1 MSAPTRFSAIVHG
14 RVQGVFFR
22 DFTRRQ
28 ALDLGV
34 TGFVRNLPDGT
45 VEAVAEGQQDV
56 LEELLERLRMGPSS
70 ARVNRVDFSWSDPT
84 GEFDRFEV
92 RYR

>member
-1 MSAPTRFSAIVHG
+1 MSTPARLSAIVHG

-28 ALDLGV
+28 AWALGL
-34 TGFVRNLPDGT
+34 TGYVRNLPDGT
-45 VEAVAEGQQDV
+45 VAVVAEGPRDALQQ
-56 LEELLERLRMGPSS
+56 LLERIRVGPSG
-70 ARVNRVDFSWSDPT
+70 ANVEKVDFRWGDHS

-92 RYR
+92 RY

>member
-1 MSAPTRFSAIVHG
+1 MSTPMRLSAIVHG

-28 ALDLGV
+28 AWALGL
-34 TGFVRNLPDGT
+34 TGYVRNLGDGT
-45 VEAVAEGQQDV
+45 VEMVAEGPEDALQR
-56 LEELLERLRMGPSS
+56 LLERIGVGPSS
-70 ARVNRVDFSWSDPT
+70 ARVDKVDSRWGSHS

-92 RYR
+92 RY